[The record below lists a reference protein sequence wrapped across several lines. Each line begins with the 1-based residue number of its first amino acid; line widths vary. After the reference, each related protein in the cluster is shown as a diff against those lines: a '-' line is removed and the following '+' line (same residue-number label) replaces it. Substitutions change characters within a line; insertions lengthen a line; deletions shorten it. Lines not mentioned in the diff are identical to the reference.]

1 MGDEY
6 DEIRKFFET
15 ATLEQQQALML
26 FLIFELAEKF
36 KEDNENEH

>member
-1 MGDEY
+1 MGDEH

-15 ATLEQQQALML
+15 ATLEQQQELIL

-36 KEDNENEH
+36 KEDNENEN